1 VSCFTDKIAVLPP
14 SVLLF
19 FLLLFFVIFLIIKL
33 IIMSRGG
40 GWVEDIFLFLDY
52 FFWFV
57 CWFGLGVDPLLIVN
71 LRVMVLIF
79 FLRNMYTSSDL
90 SGSIYLFTWVKIRK
104 TQNFRT
110 NSPRRKTI
118 IKEVLV

>member
-1 VSCFTDKIAVLPP
+1 MSCFTDKIAVLPP

-40 GWVEDIFLFLDY
+40 GGWRILFLFLD